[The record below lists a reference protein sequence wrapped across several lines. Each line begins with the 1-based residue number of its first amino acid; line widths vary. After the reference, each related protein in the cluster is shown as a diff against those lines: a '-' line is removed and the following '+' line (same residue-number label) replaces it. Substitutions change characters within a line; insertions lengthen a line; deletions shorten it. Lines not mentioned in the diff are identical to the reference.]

1 MCSDGTQIN
10 NNSATI
16 DAEQCKNEDPTCM
29 ERQMQTSGEHAN
41 KYAYGVRQMM
51 RQIITMKN
59 PHTFIHSFASIY
71 FIFAY
76 SWSLCRS
83 AWRARCHC
91 RLYSI
96 RLRQEVDFIPF
107 FFFFFF
113 LLQMLTNH
121 ILMCSRFTRPHTFG
135 WHQQVRARGHAQ
147 WSAVCRQRPLTTD
160 IHISNI
166 TAGVKIKC
174 HISHYTQI
182 RRRKQTFG
190 KDHLTEQK
198 TKNVCMWRGVDANN
212 TRTNRRR
219 CCCCRMLRRNEFL
232 IEHNW
237 WVSFPFYTPKR
248 FGTALHDFKS
258 KS

>member
-1 MCSDGTQIN
+1 MVVMPSRLTR
-10 NNSATI
+10 AL
-16 DAEQCKNEDPTCM
+16 
-29 ERQMQTSGEHAN
+29 
-41 KYAYGVRQMM
+41 
-51 RQIITMKN
+51 
-59 PHTFIHSFASIY
+59 
-71 FIFAY
+71 
-76 SWSLCRS
+76 SLSSVQHPPPPRGGF
-83 AWRARCHC
+83 H
-91 RLYSI
+91 
-96 RLRQEVDFIPF
+96 PF

-135 WHQQVRARGHAQ
+135 WHQQVRARGHARGHAQ

-198 TKNVCMWRGVDANN
+198 TKNVCMWSGVDANN

-219 CCCCRMLRRNEFL
+219 CCRMPYAPAQW
-232 IEHNW
+232 ISNW
-237 WVSFPFYTPKR
+237 
-248 FGTALHDFKS
+248 A
-258 KS
+258 